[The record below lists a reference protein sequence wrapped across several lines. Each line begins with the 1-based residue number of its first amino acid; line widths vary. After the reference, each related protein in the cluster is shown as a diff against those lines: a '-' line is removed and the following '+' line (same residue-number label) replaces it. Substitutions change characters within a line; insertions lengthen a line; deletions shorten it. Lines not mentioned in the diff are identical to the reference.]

1 MNVSV
6 RENEVCFF
14 RYRNRLLAGVCLSVE
29 RGKARFVTSARD
41 TVNVPVENVLLA
53 TGEMG
58 QGGGAAAEWWARAEA
73 QSAEMDLAEVWEL
86 VRDEGEVWLARD
98 LADLYFGDAVPPD
111 RLAALIV
118 CLEQGRFF
126 KADEAGYR
134 PLAEAEVAERQEAEA
149 REQAREAER
158 ALFQQWFLSGEEADV
173 APETLEDWVGR
184 LKDYV
189 LNGEQSAHVRWVERM
204 SAGQA
209 NPRRAF
215 TRLVAHGVWTVDEN
229 LDLIRNEAPI
239 AFPEVVI
246 RAADALSLDAHLE
259 DGRRQDLTGVQVFTI
274 DDETTTDMDDAVS
287 VTAQEDGTYR
297 VGVHITDV
305 ASLIPAGCE
314 LDREAVARGSSLY
327 LPEQKIPMLPP
338 QVSEGLGSL
347 RPGEARLALSVLFDV
362 AADGSVRHEDVA
374 PSVVRCSE
382 KLTYE
387 QVDAILDTPSQ
398 ALCGTMTALHRVAE
412 VAWTERLQ
420 AGAISVD
427 HPERKIRVTAEGQV
441 EVTMRPRDSQS
452 NMLVSELMV
461 MANQAVARF
470 CLAGDIPIVYR
481 TQKAPDL
488 SDVAETE
495 NEVLHRYRTL
505 RQMRPAEM
513 SMDPGP
519 HGGLGLAVY
528 CQASSP
534 LRRFSDLAVQRQV
547 VAALLGAPL
556 PYTTE
561 GIREVAFLA
570 EERMR
575 EIVRMERR
583 RERYWLL
590 KYLSGFVGEEFEAM
604 VLEAREREMRAEVL
618 AYAFQ
623 TNARPSRPVTPGE
636 TIRLRLGRCDPWED
650 AISFTQ
656 VG

>member
-1 MNVSV
+1 MNISV
-6 RENEVCFF
+6 RENEICFF

-29 RGKARFVTSARD
+29 RGKARFATSAKD
-41 TVNVPVENVLLA
+41 TVNVPVENVVLA

-58 QGGGAAAEWWARAEA
+58 QDGGAAARWWARAEA

-86 VRDEGEVWLARD
+86 VQDEGEVWLVED
-98 LADLYFGDAVPPD
+98 LADLYFDDAAPPN

-118 CLEQGRFF
+118 YLEQGRFF
-126 KADEAGYR
+126 KADETGYR
-134 PLAEAEVAERQEAEA
+134 PLTEAEVAERQEAEA

-158 ALFQQWFLSGEEADV
+158 ALFQRWFLAREDAGA

-189 LNGEQSAHVRWVERM
+189 LNGEQSIHVRWVERM
-204 SAGQA
+204 SGGQA
-209 NPRRAF
+209 NARRAF
-215 TRLVAHGVWTVDEN
+215 ARLVAHGVWGVDEN
-229 LDLIRNEAPI
+229 LDLIRKEVPI
-239 AFPEVVI
+239 AFPEVVV
-246 RAADALSLDAHLE
+246 RAADALSLDAHLA
-259 DGRRQDLTGVQVFTI
+259 DSRRQDLTGMRIFTI
-274 DDETTTDMDDAVS
+274 DDETTADMDDAVS

-305 ASLIPAGCE
+305 ASLIPAGSE

-347 RPGEARLALSVLFDV
+347 RPGEPRLALSVLFDV
-362 AADGSVRHEDVA
+362 AADGSVRRAEPV
-374 PSVVRCSE
+374 PSVVRCAE

-387 QVDAILDTPSQ
+387 QVDAILGMPSH
-398 ALCGTMTALHRVAE
+398 ALYGSMTALHQVAE
-412 VAWTERLQ
+412 AGWTERLQ

-461 MANQAVARF
+461 MANQAVAQF
-470 CLAGDIPIVYR
+470 CLAGDIPIIYR

-488 SDVAETE
+488 SEVAETE
-495 NEVLHRYRTL
+495 NEVLHRYQTL
-505 RQMRPAEM
+505 RRMRPAEM
-513 SMDPGP
+513 SLDPGP

-534 LRRFSDLAVQRQV
+534 LRRFPDLAVQRQA
-547 VAALLGAPL
+547 VAALLGEPL
-556 PYTTE
+556 PYNAE
-561 GIREVAFLA
+561 GIREVAFLVGD
-570 EERMR
+570 RMR
-575 EIVRMERR
+575 EIVRLERR

-590 KYLSGFVGEEFEAM
+590 KYLSGFVGEEFEGM
-604 VLEAREREMRAEVL
+604 VLEAREREMRVEVTV
-618 AYAFQ
+618 YAFQ
-623 TNARPSRPVTPGE
+623 TDARPGRPVTPGE
-636 TIRLRLGRCDPWED
+636 TIRLRLGRCDPWAD